1 MFRYPSLEL
10 PVTTEVEYSDC
21 DVPSLLPD
29 AWKDSSLFGLESPF
43 ANHESDDNSISHEES
58 SPQASPKMKTSKA
71 TTIQEYTQLVM
82 DCMRNGKEMSTTEV
96 ARKILDKVHPRPC
109 CLTVN
114 IRRRVGDALSI
125 LSAIHK
131 VTKTKRGYMW
141 INSPSGNT
149 SSLPSSRLHSVR
161 LTHR

>member
-1 MFRYPSLEL
+1 MLRYPSLEL
-10 PVTTEVEYSDC
+10 PLTTEVEYSDC

-29 AWKDSSLFGLESPF
+29 TWKDSFLLGLESPSE
-43 ANHESDDNSISHEES
+43 NHEFDDISLSHEES
-58 SPQASPKMKTSKA
+58 PPQTSHKVKTSKA

-82 DCMRNGKEMSTTEV
+82 DCMQSGKEMSTTEV
-96 ARKILDKVHPRPC
+96 ARKIMDKVHPRPFS
-109 CLTVN
+109 LTVN
-114 IRRRVGDALSI
+114 IRRRVGDALSV

-149 SSLPSSRLHSVR
+149 SFPPSSRSCSVFIY
-161 LTHR
+161 L